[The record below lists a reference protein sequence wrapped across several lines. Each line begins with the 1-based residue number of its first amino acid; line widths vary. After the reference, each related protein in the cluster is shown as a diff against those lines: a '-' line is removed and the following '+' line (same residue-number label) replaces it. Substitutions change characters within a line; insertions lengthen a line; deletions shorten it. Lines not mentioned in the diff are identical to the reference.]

1 MLVLLTALTL
11 TATDECLQ
19 CAIPDL
25 CPEGY
30 ACSDT
35 FQGSSNYSACPAG
48 FSCPAGSLSPQRCS
62 SVATAFPLPW
72 CMQNLCE
79 EESGSAILCPAGY
92 YCPDVTRKVK
102 CPTLTSSPLTPT
114 HPNLPP

>member
-48 FSCPAGSLSPQRCS
+48 FSCPVDFCADTAHGAYVSAS
-62 SVATAFPLPW
+62 SAYDCVRVVRA
-72 CMQNLCE
+72 
-79 EESGSAILCPAGY
+79 
-92 YCPDVTRKVK
+92 
-102 CPTLTSSPLTPT
+102 
-114 HPNLPP
+114 